1 MIDRKEGLTKTYNS
15 FNSPEK
21 ISSDIAQL
29 RELHIEMDQAVAAA
43 YGWDDLELAHDF
55 HETPQGL
62 RFTIS
67 EAARREVLSRLLELN
82 HQRYAEEVAA
92 GLHEKKSNK
101 RKEKSRRK
109 NVAAKPKPAPQPEAP
124 PKDQVNFLEMVA
136 DPPASSAKPSD
147 AVPGNEIGAWDQC
160 VCVQCGKNLA
170 GFMVA
175 EHTKTVH
182 DGKDPGYRK
191 VGK

>member
-1 MIDRKEGLTKTYNS
+1 
-15 FNSPEK
+15 
-21 ISSDIAQL
+21 
-29 RELHIEMDQAVAAA
+29 MDQAVAAA

-82 HQRYAEEVAA
+82 HQRYAEEVEA
-92 GLHEKKSNK
+92 GLHEKKNSK
-101 RKEKSRRK
+101 RKAKGRRK
-109 NVAAKPKPAPQPEAP
+109 KTAAKPKPAPEPKVS
-124 PKDQVNFLEMVA
+124 PKDQVNFLEMVT
-136 DPPASSAKPSD
+136 DSSAKPSD

-160 VCVQCGKNLA
+160 ICILCEKHLA
-170 GFMVA
+170 GFQVA
-175 EHTKTVH
+175 EHTKMIH
-182 DGKDPGYRK
+182 DGKDPGYRR